1 MLSSIFAGLA
11 GNVVVGWIRR
21 RLLEVAGLVGAILPF
36 IMAMPPEQQAI
47 IIAVL
52 TGQGGGLSIAAVFG
66 FAVYVFG
73 QWRSWRATVNPHVV
87 GGGEAIELT
96 EEEARQKVYEAT
108 GRYPT
113 NPVHRKG

>member
-1 MLSSIFAGLA
+1 MLSGIFAGLA
-11 GNVVVGWIRR
+11 GSAVLGWVRR
-21 RLLEVAGLVGAILPF
+21 RLLEIAGLAGAIIPF
-36 IMAMPPEQQAI
+36 IAALPSEQQGV

-52 TGQGGGLSIAAVFG
+52 TGQGGGLSIAAVVG

-113 NPVHRKG
+113 NPVHRKV

>member
-1 MLSSIFAGLA
+1 MLSSILAGLA

-36 IMAMPPEQQAI
+36 ILAMPPEQQAI

-52 TGQGGGLSIAAVFG
+52 TGQGGALSIAAVVGFG
-66 FAVYVFG
+66 VYVFG

-87 GGGEAIELT
+87 TSEKTKIDVPVLT
-96 EEEARQKVYEAT
+96 EAEARALT
-108 GRYPT
+108 GYTGPIER
-113 NPVHRKG
+113 R